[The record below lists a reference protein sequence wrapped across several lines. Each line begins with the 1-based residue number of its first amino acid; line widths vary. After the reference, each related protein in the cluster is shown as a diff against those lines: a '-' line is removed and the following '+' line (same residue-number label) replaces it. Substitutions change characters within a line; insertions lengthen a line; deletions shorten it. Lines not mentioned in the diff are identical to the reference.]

1 VTSEVPYAT
10 TENRRAVLRSSQLEN
25 LQPLLQRLPAGAY
38 LCDSDGL
45 ITYFND
51 HAVRIWGR
59 APQLNNP
66 ADRFCGSFKLY
77 SSDGKPVAH
86 DQCWMALALK
96 TGHEYNG
103 HGIVIERSDGTR
115 RSVLAHA
122 NPIYDEAGNLQGA
135 VNVLVDIS
143 DRQRADEVN
152 ARLRAIVDSAE
163 DAIISKTLDGVIQSW
178 NVGAEKL
185 FGYSAIEVIG
195 QSITLII
202 PPEKLSEEQLIL
214 SRLRRGERIEHY
226 ETVRLSKDGRR
237 IDISLSIS
245 PVRDSTDRIIGASKV
260 ARDITARK
268 RSEAA
273 VLALQDQLQEAD
285 KRKDEFLAILA
296 HELRN
301 PLAVIGNSLQ
311 LLRLDD
317 GLSPTV
323 DKVREVMEQ
332 QSNHLA
338 RLVDDLLDASRITRG
353 SIELRRETVDLT
365 LIVANAVQTA
375 RPLIDDAGHQLAIS
389 LPSTPVL
396 LNADPVRLTQVLGN
410 LLTNAA
416 KYTPAGGQIWL
427 TGRLKDGWAQLSI
440 RDTGLGIPADM
451 LPHVFDM
458 FAQVESSLSRARGGL
473 GLGLALARKLVELH
487 GGRIEVHSAGQGK
500 GSEFLVWLPAA
511 VSVPLP
517 APSRV
522 TLLKEAST
530 AALRRILVVDDM
542 NAAAFALGSLL
553 KKLGHHVETARHAA
567 LALEA
572 VDRQR
577 PDVVFS
583 DIGMPDIDG
592 YELARR
598 LRQMPDMAGVVL
610 VALTGYGQERD
621 RQKAVEAGFDYH
633 LVKPVSLDA
642 LQDLLASLPPAEDLI
657 TPVGDSGEFSMNS
670 SSIEATFSRVD

>member
-1 VTSEVPYAT
+1 MANEVTTSSSAGDSP
-10 TENRRAVLRSSQLEN
+10 AVLRSSQLDS
-25 LQPLLQRLPAGAY
+25 LQGLLEKLPAAAY
-38 LCDSDGL
+38 LCDADGL

-77 SSDGKPVAH
+77 SSDGKPIAH
-86 DQCWMALALK
+86 DECWMALALK
-96 TGHEYNG
+96 TGKEYNG
-103 HGIVIERSDGTR
+103 QEIVIECPDRAR
-115 RSVLAHA
+115 RTVLAHA

-135 VNVLVDIS
+135 VNILVDIS
-143 DRQRADEVN
+143 DRNRAEEIN
-152 ARLRAIVDSAE
+152 ALLSAIVESAD
-163 DAIISKTLDGVIQSW
+163 DAIISKTLDGVVRSW
-178 NVGAEKL
+178 NAGAEQL
-185 FGYSAIEVIG
+185 FGYSAREAIG
-195 QSITLII
+195 QSIAIII
-202 PPEKLSEEQLIL
+202 PPERLDEERLIL

-237 IDISLSIS
+237 LDISLTIS
-245 PVRDSTDRIIGASKV
+245 PLRDSKGRIIGASKI

-268 RSEAA
+268 QSEAA
-273 VLALQDQLQEAD
+273 LVALKNQLQEAD
-285 KRKDEFLAILA
+285 QRKDEFLAMLA

-301 PLAVIGNSLQ
+301 PLAAISNSLQ

-317 GLSPTV
+317 GLSPSV
-323 DKVREVMEQ
+323 DKLREIMEQ
-332 QSNHLA
+332 QGNHLA
-338 RLVDDLLDASRITRG
+338 RLVEDLLDGSRITRG
-353 SIELRRETVDLT
+353 SIELRCETVDLASV
-365 LIVANAVQTA
+365 VANAVQTA
-375 RPLIDDAGHQLAIS
+375 RPLIDDAGHQLAIT

-396 LNADPVRLTQVLGN
+396 LNADPVRLTQIAGN

-416 KYTPAGGQIWL
+416 KYTPPGGQIWL
-427 TGRLKDGWAQLSI
+427 TGRRKDGGVQLSV

-487 GGRIEVHSAGQGK
+487 GGRIEVQSPGHGK
-500 GSEFLVWLPAA
+500 GSEFLVWLPTAA
-511 VSVPLP
+511 VSAPLP
-517 APSRV
+517 ASAKSS
-522 TLLKEAST
+522 LLNGTSPAP
-530 AALRRILVVDDM
+530 RRILVVDDM
-542 NAAAFALGSLL
+542 KDAAFVLSRLL
-553 KKLGHHVETARHAA
+553 TKLGHHVETARHAA
-567 LALEA
+567 AALEA

-598 LRQMPDMAGVVL
+598 LRQMPEMAGVVL

-633 LVKPVSLDA
+633 LIKPVSLDA
-642 LQDLLASLPPAEDLI
+642 LQDLLASLPPMEDVI
-657 TPVGDSGEFSMNS
+657 APIGAAS
-670 SSIEATFSRVD
+670 